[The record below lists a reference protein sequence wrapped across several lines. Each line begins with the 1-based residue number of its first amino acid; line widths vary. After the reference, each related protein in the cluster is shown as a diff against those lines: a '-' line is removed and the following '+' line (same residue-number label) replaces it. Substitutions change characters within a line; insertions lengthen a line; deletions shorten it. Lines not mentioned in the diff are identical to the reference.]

1 MIVEFKFN
9 YLSDN
14 GVLLYFLDFYAK
26 NSGLKYSI
34 HQNANEISLFIDE
47 ENEDKILKFG
57 DESMNLIPNSI
68 FLADSEV
75 KVCSDFL
82 QTNVQILNPNLPNL
96 TPKMLKAKEITRNEF
111 GILSGI
117 SVKKDGKFVQI
128 SDENWEEMSEFAFL
142 QLLHNQTLEICDD
155 IGEVKILP
163 YIDFKSDFILP
174 SNLLAISKMFAPDE
188 KSLIALAS
196 FEKPILNLKLNA
208 IFRKNHVEAPA
219 FFDVKITKDLFL
231 FKVFERLYLNGVFFL
246 SAKTSQ
252 KRFKIAILEN
262 KFLVVSPSNLA
273 SKKKQN
279 LEKTNVFS
287 EICTEFGVENNVNI
301 HINLDINEPDFIMLH
316 KDTKR
321 FSLLKFIIPATFD
334 EIYDE
339 IKSDETGAKL
349 LCNFEKSFK
358 FPNGKIPVQICEK
371 PNFYGIFEIIARII
385 FNSSAQNLVENA
397 KLFLGKKGAKVDF
410 CVKQGVDFNLIA
422 LIKSAMAYRLAGSD
436 EKLLSYGIIES
447 LAYFLS
453 DHFDNIEQD
462 LGYENIIATG
472 SLFGESI
479 FTNTCV
485 KLISKI
491 KFSDQI
497 GLCVC

>member
-1 MIVEFKFN
+1 MH
-9 YLSDN
+9 L
-14 GVLLYFLDFYAK
+14 
-26 NSGLKYSI
+26 
-34 HQNANEISLFIDE
+34 
-47 ENEDKILKFG
+47 
-57 DESMNLIPNSI
+57 
-68 FLADSEV
+68 
-75 KVCSDFL
+75 
-82 QTNVQILNPNLPNL
+82 
-96 TPKMLKAKEITRNEF
+96 
-111 GILSGI
+111 
-117 SVKKDGKFVQI
+117 
-128 SDENWEEMSEFAFL
+128 
-142 QLLHNQTLEICDD
+142 
-155 IGEVKILP
+155 
-163 YIDFKSDFILP
+163 
-174 SNLLAISKMFAPDE
+174 
-188 KSLIALAS
+188 
-196 FEKPILNLKLNA
+196 
-208 IFRKNHVEAPA
+208 
-219 FFDVKITKDLFL
+219 
-231 FKVFERLYLNGVFFL
+231 
-246 SAKTSQ
+246 
-252 KRFKIAILEN
+252 
-262 KFLVVSPSNLA
+262 
-273 SKKKQN
+273 KKKQN